1 MRLDETR
8 RSETRGRAGKT
19 TGILSMGLKIARF
32 LSVLFVA
39 LALAP
44 AMAHLLELPNK
55 MTLSREEYLVV
66 QQIYRGWALLGIV
79 IFGALLATL
88 TLMILVRHNRRIF
101 TLTLVAFLCI
111 AGSLAVFFT
120 FTYPT
125 NQVTNNWTHLPE
137 NWLELRRQWEYS
149 HATGAA
155 LYLIALIT
163 LLSSV
168 LSRARGD
175 DPRP

>member
-1 MRLDETR
+1 
-8 RSETRGRAGKT
+8 
-19 TGILSMGLKIARF
+19 MGLKIARF
-32 LSVLFVA
+32 LSVLLVA

-88 TLMILVRHNRRIF
+88 TLMILMRHERRIF
-101 TLTLVAFLCI
+101 LLTLVAFLCI
-111 AGSLAVFFT
+111 AGALAVFFT

-149 HATGAA
+149 HATG
-155 LYLIALIT
+155 T
-163 LLSSV
+163 DSSTGHLRLFGPWSARLV
-168 LSRARGD
+168 LRNDRAQTATGGLHMT
-175 DPRP
+175 